1 MKHGLKK
8 KARLSIFVICSLL
21 LAGCAARKKISPEPD
36 LILPQQ
42 HLEAGEYRQAI
53 AAFDSAYRA
62 HPGEKAVREA
72 FIKCLERIRQSAD
85 RYFERKN
92 YSSAEKTYSLLFEN
106 LHRTRDFQESL
117 TFSEKY
123 LGDRIRDCRI
133 GAAMGKAHQ
142 ALEAGEYHQ
151 ALAEMQSLVRIYP
164 GDANVSANLVGLS
177 RDIKRTADLA
187 LAREDYVAAGKA
199 CYALWKGYPLLER
212 TGAALPFSRVDL
224 DEGIKACRIQLTRK
238 GLEQYR
244 QGNLTEAISLW
255 QGLLAFDPDNV
266 EIKKAVETAA
276 EQLKKIKKEGRL

>member
-8 KARLSIFVICSLL
+8 KPWFSIFVICSLL
-21 LAGCAARKKISPEPD
+21 FSGCAAQKKISPEQD

-42 HLEAGEYRQAI
+42 HLEAGEYRRAI
-53 AAFDSAYRA
+53 VAFDSAYRA

-72 FIKCLERIRQSAD
+72 FIKCLERVRQSAD
-85 RYFERKN
+85 RAFERKN

-106 LHRTRDFQESL
+106 LHRIRDFQESL
-117 TFSEKY
+117 TFSDKY

-133 GAAMGKAHQ
+133 GAAMGQASQ
-142 ALEAGEYHQ
+142 ALKAGEYHQ
-151 ALAEMQSLVRIYP
+151 ALAEMQSLIRIYP
-164 GDANVSANLVGLS
+164 GDINIFASLVSLS
-177 RDIKRTADLA
+177 QDIKRTADLA
-187 LAREDYVAAGKA
+187 LAREDYIAAGKA
-199 CYALWKGYPLLER
+199 CYALWKDYPLLEK

-224 DEGIKACRIQLTRK
+224 DDGIKACRIQLTRK
-238 GLEQYR
+238 GLEKYR
-244 QGNLTEAISLW
+244 LGNLTEAIFLW